1 MRPRTA
7 CLSVMSKTE
16 IQLQQEDARL
26 VFLAVAYHLGRPG
39 SELDPLT
46 KQPFAHGLA
55 EVAAVLQPQLARE
68 SASISLQQSQAK
80 RLLSG
85 MLGTIS
91 ELKSYP
97 MLGLRAGLDG
107 RRSSVPG
114 FDRSLTHLFPAVEED
129 AQVALDVA
137 ESMLLLRRRLEDELA
152 ALLEEPEEP
161 SQPAPKPKRRLWPFG
176 KRE

>member
-1 MRPRTA
+1 M
-7 CLSVMSKTE
+7 SVTE
-16 IQLQQEDARL
+16 IQLQQENARL

-46 KQPFAHGLA
+46 KQPVEHGLA
-55 EVAAVLQPQLARE
+55 KVAADLQPQLGLD
-68 SASISLQQSQAK
+68 SASISVNQDQAK

-97 MLGLRAGLDG
+97 MLGLRAGPDG

-114 FDRSLTHLFPAVEED
+114 FDYNLTHLFPEVEED
-129 AQVALDVA
+129 SEFALDVA
-137 ESMLLLRRRLEDELA
+137 QRMLMLRRRVEEDLA
-152 ALLEEPEEP
+152 DLLAEPEETVI
-161 SQPAPKPKRRLWPFG
+161 PAPKPKRRLWPFG
-176 KRE
+176 KKD